1 MQILFITEEIQI
13 LNFLS
18 GLHAEAI
25 MPIGSV
31 EINGVAENSFVT
43 VICSG
48 ESVHYSGTIVNIDS
62 AYSTGSDGKWLSLRF
77 IVRRNGASIQREAQH
92 DRRPADA

>member
-1 MQILFITEEIQI
+1 MQIVFISEEIQI

-18 GLHAEAI
+18 GLQAEAI

-31 EINGVAENSFVT
+31 EINGIAENSFVT

-48 ESVHYSGTIVNIDS
+48 ESAHYTGTIVSIDRT
-62 AYSTGSDGKWLSLRF
+62 YSYGSDGKWLSLKF
-77 IVRRNGASIQREAQH
+77 LVRRNGATIARETHQ